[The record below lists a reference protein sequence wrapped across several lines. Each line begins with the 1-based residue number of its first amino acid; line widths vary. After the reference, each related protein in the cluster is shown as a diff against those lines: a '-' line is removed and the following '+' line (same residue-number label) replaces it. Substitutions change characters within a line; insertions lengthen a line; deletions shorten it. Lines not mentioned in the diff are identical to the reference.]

1 MDDPVGSMTFTDHAR
16 EMLIE
21 RGIEEDWVI
30 RTLRDPDV
38 LENDPKR
45 EGRVRAFRA
54 VPEREERVLRVV
66 FERSGSTYHVVTC
79 FLDRGRRRKP

>member
-1 MDDPVGSMTFTDHAR
+1 MDDHVGSITFTDHAR

-54 VPEREERVLRVV
+54 VPEREERVWRVV
-66 FERSGSTYHVVTC
+66 FERSGSTYSGQAVHIMS
-79 FLDRGRRRKP
+79 

>member
-1 MDDPVGSMTFTDHAR
+1 MDDPIGSITVTDHAR

-54 VPEREERVLRVV
+54 VPEREERVWRVV
-66 FERSGSTYHVVTC
+66 FERSGSTYSGQAVHIMS
-79 FLDRGRRRKP
+79 